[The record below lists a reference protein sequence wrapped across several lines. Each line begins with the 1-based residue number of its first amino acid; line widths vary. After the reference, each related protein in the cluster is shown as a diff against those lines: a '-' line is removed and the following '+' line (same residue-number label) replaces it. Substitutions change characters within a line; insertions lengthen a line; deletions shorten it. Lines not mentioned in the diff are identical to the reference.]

1 MAFAKK
7 KSSCIGCKAVLD
19 DDSMYYENFYNDPK
33 FSDRLLRANSID
45 PDKTDIG

>member
-19 DDSMYYENFYNDPK
+19 DDGMLYSLNI
-33 FSDRLLRANSID
+33 FSLSPIMCEKAY
-45 PDKTDIG
+45 